1 MVEQRP
7 RPGGF
12 VMTEA
17 LRRGVAALLLGLAVG
32 TARAEDPASTPEAG
46 ARPDRFGHWVARC
59 EASTEEQ
66 QGGCFI
72 IQDLVLRAGGQRVLQ
87 VAVGYVPGS
96 TIPIAALSL
105 PLGMSLPA
113 GIVLQAGDAAPLHF
127 PVERCEPRGCRAGT
141 PLAPDFLA
149 HMAKAERL
157 TVRFN
162 DQKRQPVEVS
172 VSLDGFSAG
181 LASLKG
187 RGAPPAPSP

>member
-1 MVEQRP
+1 MP
-7 RPGGF
+7 RANCFAWGVVLGF
-12 VMTEA
+12 VA
-17 LRRGVAALLLGLAVG
+17 SAFAADVPVAA
-32 TARAEDPASTPEAG
+32 PENT

-96 TIPIAALSL
+96 TTPIAALSL

-113 GIVLQAGDAAPLHF
+113 GIVLQAGDSAPLHF

-141 PLAPDFLA
+141 PLAPEFLA
-149 HMAKAERL
+149 HMASADRM

-172 VSLDGFSAG
+172 VSLEGFAEG
-181 LASLKG
+181 LASLKD
-187 RGAPPAPSP
+187 RGALPASLP

>member
-1 MVEQRP
+1 MVKQRASQ
-7 RPGGF
+7 GAN
-12 VMTEA
+12 VMGCA
-17 LRRGVAALLLGLAVG
+17 HRLGMAALLLGFSTSAL
-32 TARAEDPASTPEAG
+32 TAEESPAPPTQVTH
-46 ARPDRFGHWVARC
+46 PDRFGHWVARC

-96 TIPIAALSL
+96 TVPIAALSL

-113 GIVLQAGDAAPLHF
+113 GIILQAGDSAPLHF

-141 PLAPDFLA
+141 PLSPEFLTN
-149 HMAKAERL
+149 MAQAERM

-172 VSLDGFSAG
+172 VSLEGFSAG
-181 LASLKG
+181 LASLQG
-187 RGAPPAPSP
+187 RGASPASSP

>member
-1 MVEQRP
+1 MR
-7 RPGGF
+7 R
-12 VMTEA
+12 A
-17 LRRGVAALLLGLAVG
+17 LRFGTAALLLGFSASAFTAEETAV
-32 TARAEDPASTPEAG
+32 APAKME
-46 ARPDRFGHWVARC
+46 RPDRFGHWVARC

-96 TIPIAALSL
+96 TVPIAALSL

-113 GIVLQAGDAAPLHF
+113 GIIVQAGDAPPLHF

-141 PLAPDFLA
+141 PLSPEFLR
-149 HMAKAERL
+149 HMAQAERM

-172 VSLDGFSAG
+172 VSLEGFSAG
-181 LASLKG
+181 LASLQG
-187 RGAPPAPSP
+187 RGAPPNPSP

>member
-1 MVEQRP
+1 MVEQCAQA
-7 RPGGF
+7 GGLVTGQTCRLG
-12 VMTEA
+12 VMLMLGAVVQALGAQETSTAEA
-17 LRRGVAALLLGLAVG
+17 
-32 TARAEDPASTPEAG
+32 

-96 TIPIAALSL
+96 SVPIAALSL

-141 PLAPDFLA
+141 PLAPEFLD
-149 HMAKAERL
+149 HMAKAERM

-172 VSLDGFSAG
+172 VSLEGFSEG
-181 LASLKG
+181 LASLTG
-187 RGAPPAPSP
+187 RGAPPATSP

>member
-1 MVEQRP
+1 MVEQCAQA
-7 RPGGF
+7 GGL
-12 VMTEA
+12 VTGQTRRLGAMLMLGAVVQALGAQETSTAEA
-17 LRRGVAALLLGLAVG
+17 
-32 TARAEDPASTPEAG
+32 

-96 TIPIAALSL
+96 SVPIAALSL

-113 GIVLQAGDAAPLHF
+113 GIVLQAGDATPLHF

-141 PLAPDFLA
+141 PLAPEFLD
-149 HMAKAERL
+149 HMAKAERM

-172 VSLDGFSAG
+172 VSLEGFSEG
-181 LASLKG
+181 LASLTG
-187 RGAPPAPSP
+187 RGAPPATSP